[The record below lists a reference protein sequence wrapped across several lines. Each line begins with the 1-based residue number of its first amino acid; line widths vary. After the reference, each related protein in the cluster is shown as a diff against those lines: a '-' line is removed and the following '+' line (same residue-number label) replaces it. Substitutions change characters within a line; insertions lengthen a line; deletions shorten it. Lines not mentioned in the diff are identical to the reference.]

1 MNMHSPD
8 RTPGRRVASRRTAL
22 LAAAA
27 IGALGATGLGAGHV
41 VTATP
46 VQAQTAEQ
54 PSGALTLE
62 TPDARVPS
70 FADVVERVRPAVVS
84 VRTRLGAQA
93 SMTSGPGIP
102 GLPPGMDIPE
112 GSPLEEFFERFRGEG
127 GPQAP
132 GPRRRMP
139 RGGGQGSGFFITGD
153 GFLVTNNHV
162 VEGAE
167 TVEILMDDGDVLDAE
182 IVGLDPKTDLALLK
196 VEERDEPFAY
206 VEFAPSAPR
215 VGDWVVAIG
224 NPFGLGGTV
233 TAGIVSA
240 RGRDIGAGP
249 YDDFLQIDA
258 PVNRGNSGGPAFDQT
273 GQVIGVNTAI
283 SSPTG
288 GNVGIAFAIP
298 SETVQRIVAQLRED
312 GEVERGF
319 LGVQIQPVSEDIAA
333 GVGLDAAQ
341 GAIVAQVTP
350 GSPAAEAGFET
361 GDIVLSVDGDDIE
374 DARDLSRTIAFM
386 DPGQDVSVTLFRDGE
401 RRELTVTIGRMPTDP
416 AVVAQAEPEEV
427 EAFNALGLKL
437 APVEG
442 DMQGVAVT
450 EIDPEGAGFEKGLAE
465 GDIIAEVGGEPVAQ
479 PKDVEQALQAAE
491 ESGREAVLVRVERD
505 GTSRFIA
512 FRLPIG

>member
-1 MNMHSPD
+1 MTTNSPD
-8 RTPGRRVASRRTAL
+8 RTPARRVASPRTAL
-22 LAAAA
+22 LAAVA
-27 IGALGATGLGAGHV
+27 IGALGATGLGAGHLA
-41 VTATP
+41 TATP
-46 VQAQTAEQ
+46 VQAQTADQQ

-62 TPDARVPS
+62 TPDTRVPS

-84 VRTRLGAQA
+84 VRTRVSDEVAMAARGR
-93 SMTSGPGIP
+93 IP
-102 GLPPGMDIPE
+102 GLPPGMEIPE
-112 GSPLEEFFERFRGEG
+112 DHPLHEFFERFRGEG
-127 GPQAP
+127 DGLAP
-132 GPRRRMP
+132 RAPAPRR
-139 RGGGQGSGFFITGD
+139 GAQGSGFFISGD
-153 GFLVTNNHV
+153 GYLVTNNHV
-162 VEGAE
+162 VENAE
-167 TVEILMDDGDVLDAE
+167 TVEVLMDDGETLDAE

-196 VEERDEPFAY
+196 VEERDEPFPY

-258 PVNRGNSGGPAFDQT
+258 PVNQGNSGGPAFDQS

-298 SETVQRIVAQLRED
+298 SETVQRIVAQLRET

-319 LGVQIQPVSEDIAA
+319 LGVQIQPVNEDIAA
-333 GVGLDAAQ
+333 GVGLDEAQ
-341 GAIVAQVTP
+341 GAIVGQVTP
-350 GSPAAEAGFET
+350 DSPAAEAGFEV
-361 GDIVLSVDGDDIE
+361 GDIVLEVAGEDIE

-386 DPGQDVSVTLFRDGE
+386 DPGETVEVTVFRDGARQTIE
-401 RRELTVTIGRMPTDP
+401 VTIGRMPAEEIVT
-416 AVVAQAEPEEV
+416 AGREPEAED
-427 EAFNALGLKL
+427 FNDLGLKL

-442 DMQGVAVT
+442 DMDGVAVV
-450 EIDPEGAGFEKGLAE
+450 EVDPEGPAFEKGLAE
-465 GDIIAEVGGEPVAQ
+465 GDVIAEVGGEPVAA
-479 PKDVEQALQAAE
+479 PEEVEAALAQAE

-505 GTSRFIA
+505 GASRFIA

>member
-1 MNMHSPD
+1 MTQNSPD
-8 RTPGRRVASRRTAL
+8 RTPGRRFASPRTAL
-22 LAAAA
+22 LAAVAV
-27 IGALGATGLGAGHV
+27 GALGAAGIGAGPFQ
-41 VTATP
+41 AAP
-46 VQAQTAEQ
+46 PAQAQTSEA

-62 TPDARVPS
+62 APQTQVAS

-84 VRTRLGAQA
+84 VRTRIGADA
-93 SMTSGPGIP
+93 AMATGRGFP

-112 GSPLEEFFERFRGEG
+112 DSPLHEFFERFRGG
-127 GPQAP
+127 GNGLAP
-132 GPRRRMP
+132 RAPAPRR
-139 RGGGQGSGFFITGD
+139 GAQGSGFFISGD
-153 GFLVTNNHV
+153 GYLVTNNHV

-167 TVEILMDDGDVLDAE
+167 TVEVLMDDGSTFDAE

-196 VEERDEPFAY
+196 VEERDEAFPF
-206 VEFAPSAPR
+206 VEFAPQAPR

-258 PVNRGNSGGPAFDQT
+258 PVNQGNSGGPAFDQT

-319 LGVQIQPVSEDIAA
+319 LGVQIQPVNEDLAA
-333 GVGLDAAQ
+333 GLGLDEAR
-341 GAIVAQVTP
+341 GAIVGQVTP
-350 GSPAAEAGFET
+350 DSPAAEAGLEV
-361 GDIVLSVDGDDIE
+361 GDVVLAVNGDEIE

-386 DPGQDVSVTLFRDGE
+386 DPGETIEVTVFRDGE
-401 RRELTVTIGRMPTDP
+401 QRTIDVTIARMPTDEIVT
-416 AVVAQAEPEEV
+416 AGREPE
-427 EAFNALGLKL
+427 AQPFNDLGLQL

-442 DMQGVAVT
+442 DMQGVAVV
-450 EIDPEGAGFEKGLAE
+450 EVDPDGPAFEKGIAE
-465 GDIIAEVGGEPVAQ
+465 GDVIAEIGGEPVANPQ
-479 PKDVEQALQAAE
+479 DVEQALAQAE

-505 GTSRFIA
+505 GASRFIA

>member
-1 MNMHSPD
+1 MTTNSPE
-8 RTPGRRVASRRTAL
+8 RITSRRFASTRTAL
-22 LAAAA
+22 LAAVG
-27 IGALGATGLGAGHV
+27 IGALGVAGLGTGPFQASLP
-41 VTATP
+41 A
-46 VQAQTAEQ
+46 QAQTQAEA

-84 VRTRLGAQA
+84 VRTRLGNEPAMA
-93 SMTSGPGIP
+93 TGRGIP

-112 GSPLEEFFERFRGEG
+112 DSPLHEFFERFRGGGEG
-127 GPQAP
+127 LAPRGPA
-132 GPRRRMP
+132 PRR
-139 RGGGQGSGFFITGD
+139 GAQGSGFFISGD
-153 GFLVTNNHV
+153 GYLVTNNHV
-162 VEGAE
+162 VESAE
-167 TVEILMDDGDVLDAE
+167 TVEVLMDDGTTLDAE

-196 VEERDEPFAY
+196 VEERDDPFAY
-206 VEFAPSAPR
+206 VEFAPTAPR

-258 PVNRGNSGGPAFDQT
+258 PVNQGNSGGPAFDQS

-298 SETVQRIVAQLRED
+298 SETVQRIVAQLRET

-319 LGVQIQPVSEDIAA
+319 LGVQIQPVNEDIAA
-333 GVGLDAAQ
+333 GVGLDTAQ
-341 GAIVAQVTP
+341 GAIVGQVTP
-350 GSPAAEAGFET
+350 DSPAAEAGFEV
-361 GDIVLSVDGDDIE
+361 GDIVLEVAGDDIE

-386 DPGQDVSVTLFRDGE
+386 DPGETIEVVIFRDGE
-401 RRELTVTIGRMPTDP
+401 RQTLDVTIGRMPTDE
-416 AVVAQAEPEEV
+416 VVTAAREPEAQE
-427 EAFNALGLKL
+427 FNDLGLQL

-442 DMQGVAVT
+442 DMAGVAVV
-450 EIDPEGAGFEKGLAE
+450 EVDPDGPAFEKGIAE
-465 GDIIAEVGGEPVAQ
+465 GDVIAEIGGEPVANPQ
-479 PKDVEQALQAAE
+479 DVEEALAAAA

-505 GTSRFIA
+505 GASRFIA

>member
-1 MNMHSPD
+1 MTTNSPD
-8 RTPGRRVASRRTAL
+8 RTTTRRVASRRTAL
-22 LAAAA
+22 LAAVG
-27 IGALGATGLGAGHV
+27 IGALGAAGFGAGPFQ
-41 VTATP
+41 ATLP
-46 VQAQTAEQ
+46 AQAQTQGES

-84 VRTRLGAQA
+84 VRTRLGDEAKVA
-93 SMTSGPGIP
+93 GGRGMP
-102 GLPPGMDIPE
+102 GLPPGMDLPDDH
-112 GSPLEEFFERFRGEG
+112 PLNEFFERFRGGGEG
-127 GPQAP
+127 LAPRGPA
-132 GPRRRMP
+132 PRR
-139 RGGGQGSGFFITGD
+139 GAQGSGFFITGD
-153 GFLVTNNHV
+153 GYLVTNNHV
-162 VEGAE
+162 VERAE
-167 TVEILMDDGDVLDAE
+167 TVEVLMDDGTTLDAE
-182 IVGLDPKTDLALLK
+182 IVGTDPKTDLALLK
-196 VEERDEPFAY
+196 VEERDDPFAY

-258 PVNRGNSGGPAFDQT
+258 PVNQGNSGGPAFDQS

-298 SETVQRIVAQLRED
+298 SETVQRIVAQLRET

-319 LGVQIQPVSEDIAA
+319 LGVQIQPVNEDIAA
-333 GVGLDAAQ
+333 GVGLDEAR
-341 GAIVAQVTP
+341 GAIVGQVTAD
-350 GSPAAEAGFET
+350 SPAAEAGLEV
-361 GDIVLSVDGDDIE
+361 GDIVLEVAGEDIE
-374 DARDLSRTIAFM
+374 DARDLSRTVAFM
-386 DPGQDVSVTLFRDGE
+386 DPGESVEVVVFRDGE
-401 RRELTVTIGRMPTDP
+401 RQTLEVTIGRMPTEE
-416 AVVAQAEPEEV
+416 VVTAGREPEAQE
-427 EAFNALGLKL
+427 FNDLGLQL

-442 DMQGVAVT
+442 DMDGVAVV
-450 EIDPEGAGFEKGLAE
+450 EVDPDGPAFEKGIAE
-465 GDIIAEVGGEPVAQ
+465 GDVIAEVGGEPVANPQ
-479 PKDVEQALQAAE
+479 DVETALSAAA

-505 GTSRFIA
+505 GASRFIA

>member
-1 MNMHSPD
+1 MNIHSPD
-8 RTPGRRVASRRTAL
+8 RAPGRRIASRRTAL

-27 IGALGATGLGAGHV
+27 IGALGVTGLGAGHV

-46 VQAQTAEQ
+46 VQAQTADEQ

-102 GLPPGMDIPE
+102 GLPPGMEIPE
-112 GSPLEEFFERFRGEG
+112 GSPLEEFFERFRERGEG
-127 GPQAP
+127 P
-132 GPRRRMP
+132 GQRGRMP
-139 RGGGQGSGFFITGD
+139 RRGGQGSGFFISGD
-153 GFLVTNNHV
+153 GYLVTNNHV
-162 VEGAE
+162 VAGAE
-167 TVEILMDDGDVLDAE
+167 EIEILMDDGDTLDAE

-196 VEERDEPFAY
+196 VEERDAPFAF
-206 VEFAPSAPR
+206 VEFAPEAPR

-298 SETVQRIVAQLRED
+298 SETAQRIVAQLRES

-319 LGVQIQPVSEDIAA
+319 LGVQIQPVSDDIAA
-333 GVGLDAAQ
+333 GVGLDEAR

-350 GSPAAEAGFET
+350 GSPAAQAGFET
-361 GDIVLSVDGDDIE
+361 GDIVLSVDDTRIE
-374 DARDLSRTIAFM
+374 DARSLSRTIAFM
-386 DPGQDVSVTLFRDGE
+386 EPGQEIAVTLFRDGE

-416 AVVAQAEPEEV
+416 AVVAQAAPEVV
-427 EAFNALGLKL
+427 EQFDALGLKL

-442 DMQGVAVT
+442 DMQGVAIT
-450 EIDPEGAGFEKGLAE
+450 EVDPDGAGFEKGLAE
-465 GDIIAEVGGEPVAQ
+465 GDVIAEVGGEPVAQ
-479 PKDVEQALQAAE
+479 PQDVAQALEAAQE
-491 ESGREAVLVRVERD
+491 AGREAVLVRVERD
-505 GTSRFIA
+505 GASRFIA